1 MYFRYFVIISL
12 WKRDWTFIGTNLYPH
27 PKDALFPSLVEI
39 GPVVLEKIFKFRQC
53 IFSFFI
59 ISPWKRALPFIWI
72 TNLNPLNLRMLC
84 AKFGWNWS
92 SGSWEV
98 VLVIW
103 LFGRKVYDN
112 DDDNNNEDDG
122 QHTSFDQKSRT
133 ELSAPKT
140 PDKQTSFCPLLL
152 TLLLSM
158 FYQFKPFNFDAS
170 PYLHVFLVFPSFD
183 VLLGSNLPNLC
194 SIHFTSFIWS
204 IILWVFDWSN
214 SKDFIGCFFLGV
226 AIFSLPASHQPY
238 LATTYHGGQE
248 NILGKSSRGSC
259 AIG

>member
-1 MYFRYFVIISL
+1 MTTTTTTTTKTTDNTQVSIR
-12 WKRDWTFIGTNLYPH
+12 
-27 PKDALFPSLVEI
+27 
-39 GPVVLEKIFKFRQC
+39 
-53 IFSFFI
+53 
-59 ISPWKRALPFIWI
+59 RA
-72 TNLNPLNLRMLC
+72 
-84 AKFGWNWS
+84 
-92 SGSWEV
+92 
-98 VLVIW
+98 
-103 LFGRKVYDN
+103 
-112 DDDNNNEDDG
+112 
-122 QHTSFDQKSRT
+122 
-133 ELSAPKT
+133 ELSFQLQKPQRN
-140 PDKQTSFCPLLL
+140 KQTSYCPLLL

-204 IILWVFDWSN
+204 IVLWVFDWSN

-238 LATTYHGGQE
+238 LATAYHGGRE

-259 AIG
+259 AIS